1 MCVLARVQDWLY
13 DCTISPCSALT
24 VSVNNRE
31 NQSKPICW
39 ESSPSVSVDH
49 ICSSLQNQKWV
60 HPLVPR
66 PRKRGKGPRR
76 WRQEGKYLFCGLSV
90 ELQTSVCLLRKLS
103 PAREQPKQTIPHHAV
118 WLAVDPCVFVCSDS
132 RHDRRRNTGKEE
144 IWRTREREQEL
155 EKRRRRRRLGCF
167 MR

>member
-1 MCVLARVQDWLY
+1 M
-13 DCTISPCSALT
+13 T
-24 VSVNNRE
+24 V
-31 NQSKPICW
+31 KPLCICGPHLLL
-39 ESSPSVSVDH
+39 SSEPKVGPFS
-49 ICSSLQNQKWV
+49 CSSSEDG
-60 HPLVPR
+60 R
-66 PRKRGKGPRR
+66 KGPRR

-118 WLAVDPCVFVCSDS
+118 WLAVDPRVFVCSDS

-144 IWRTREREQEL
+144 IFKNEREGEQEL
-155 EKRRRRRRLGCF
+155 KRRRRRRSGCF